1 MSLEDITALL
11 HKLEHKNNRL
21 KALVQ
26 KYKQSHHLQNA
37 LIQLSEQASSVAELT
52 LLYPAIHDILQ
63 DYMPSKSFYV
73 VLLNQFSNTLEL
85 SYFADEK
92 DGISVPL
99 NQDNNFIQGVTGY
112 VFKQG
117 KTTYFQG
124 DEMQAAANKGLFKL
138 LGTPAEHWVGVL
150 VYREQSIIGV
160 LVAQSYDKQQSYSE
174 QQIELLEVMSLYLST
189 AIERVK
195 KRELLESEVKIR
207 TRALTQS
214 NEALNLEVEQHK
226 KTLERQHILFKIS
239 ELATQTK
246 HINEVYQQVHE
257 IIKSI
262 TYAENLYI
270 ALYDRETGWLNF
282 PYCVDEYRDNTQ
294 PRPFAKGYS
303 ELVLRTEQT
312 QLIDCT
318 RAQKLLK
325 SGEVERLGQ
334 VSDSN
339 SATSWLGAPLKTAQG
354 VIGLITC
361 QAYNHKH
368 IFNQDDFELITF
380 VSHQIATVL
389 QAHLAAQALKQSHQ
403 QLEFRVAE
411 KTKEIRQTNMHLQM
425 QIEERKKIEQQLYH
439 DAHHDPLTG
448 LPNRS
453 LFLTQLEK
461 TLQHYQR
468 YPEQQFAVLFIDL
481 DKFKDINDQLGHQA
495 GDQFLISVS
504 ESFSQCIREHDLLA
518 RLGGDEFVILLTH
531 LTDRQQAEDV
541 AKRLIELMKKP
552 FCMKGICVQS
562 GASVGITYSKTNYK
576 HTDEIIR
583 DADAAMYYA
592 KNAGRSRFEFYHPL
606 LSAGTS
612 PYELE
617 TSHHLD
623 SLPMHFRCSEIIT
636 LDEQH
641 QSESLLEAF
650 GEHPVLG
657 STSFEILK
665 KFAADKAQ
673 QLEVELQLLT
683 KACQQIQ
690 TAQLQM
696 VLFPCS
702 GLLLEKIEFQ
712 ALCQTMQNHNI
723 TKQICLLFNEQEI
736 RYASAVQISNLK
748 VLSKQGYSI
757 GLNDFAKDRCELN
770 LLCDI
775 NFDYL
780 LLSSTF
786 SKRVLQQ
793 QSFDLQLQGVLAI
806 TKIKQIK
813 VIAKG
818 PSILNYR
825 ALLDTHGLS
834 LFIGRQH
841 AISSTAT
848 LPADSSNEQILN

>member
-1 MSLEDITALL
+1 MEDKVALL
-11 HKLEHKNNRL
+11 KKLEHKNARL
-21 KALVQ
+21 SALVK

-37 LIQLSEQASSVAELT
+37 LIQLSEQASNVAELT

-63 DYMPSKSFYV
+63 DYVPSKSFYV
-73 VLLNQFSNTLEL
+73 VLLNQFTNTLEL

-92 DGISVPL
+92 DGIAIPL
-99 NQDNNFIQGVTGY
+99 NQDHNFSQGVTGY

-117 KTTYFQG
+117 QTTYFRG
-124 DEMQAAANKGLFKL
+124 EEMQAAADQGEFKV
-138 LGTPAEHWVGVL
+138 LGTPAEHWVGVP
-150 VYREQSIIGV
+150 VYRNKQIIGV
-160 LVAQSYDKQQSYSE
+160 LVAQSYDKKQSYSD
-174 QQIELLEVMSLYLST
+174 QQIELLEVMSMYLST

-214 NEALNLEVEQHK
+214 NEALNLEIEQHK

-239 ELATQTK
+239 ELATQSK
-246 HINEVYQQVHE
+246 QIDEVYQQVHE

-270 ALYDRETGWLNF
+270 ALYDKESAWLTF
-282 PYCVDEYRDNTQ
+282 PYCVDEFRSNTQ

-303 ELVLRTEQT
+303 ELVLSTEQT
-312 QLIDCT
+312 QLLDTKRSEELIK
-318 RAQKLLK
+318 Q
-325 SGEVERLGQ
+325 GVIERPEKVPAKQ
-334 VSDSN
+334 T
-339 SATSWLGAPLKTAQG
+339 ATSWLGAPLKTSQG
-354 VIGLITC
+354 VIGLIVC
-361 QAYNHKH
+361 QAYQNKH

-389 QAHLAAQALKQSHQ
+389 QAHLAHQALKQSNQ
-403 QLEFRVAE
+403 NLELRVAE

-425 QIEERKKIEQQLYH
+425 QIEERKKVEQQLYH
-439 DAHHDPLTG
+439 DAHHDSLTG

-461 TLQHYQR
+461 TLQHNQR
-468 YPEQQFAVLFIDL
+468 FPEQQFAVLFIDL

-495 GDQFLISVS
+495 GDQFLIGVA

-531 LTDRQQAEDV
+531 LTERQQAEDV
-541 AKRLIELMKKP
+541 AKRIIKLMKKP

-562 GASVGITYSKTNYK
+562 GASVGITYSKVGYK

-592 KNAGRSRFEFYHPL
+592 KNAGRSRFEFFHPL
-606 LSAGTS
+606 LNVGANPHGF
-612 PYELE
+612 EAN
-617 TSHHLD
+617 HHLG
-623 SLPMHFRCSEIIT
+623 SLPMHFRSSEIIT
-636 LDEQH
+636 LNEEFQP
-641 QSESLLEAF
+641 EVLIEAF

-657 STSFEILK
+657 STSFDILK
-665 KFAADKAQ
+665 KFTADKTQ
-673 QLEVELQLLT
+673 QLEVELQLLNHV
-683 KACQQIQ
+683 CQQ
-690 TAQLQM
+690 ASAANLNL
-696 VLFPCS
+696 VLVPCS
-702 GLLLEKIEFQ
+702 ALLLEKVEFQ
-712 ALCQTMQNHNI
+712 SLCLTLNNHTNK
-723 TKQICLLFNEQEI
+723 KQICLLFNEQEV
-736 RYASAVQISNLK
+736 RYASAVQINNLK
-748 VLSKQGYSI
+748 QLSKLGFSI

-770 LLCDI
+770 LLTDI
-775 NFDYL
+775 DFNYM

-793 QSFDLQLQGVLAI
+793 QSYDLQLQGVLAI

-818 PSILNYR
+818 PSILNFR

-834 LFIGRQH
+834 LFVGKQH
-841 AISSTAT
+841 AITIPAENT
-848 LPADSSNEQILN
+848 LTPNDDAEQQLN

>member
-1 MSLEDITALL
+1 MEDIATVL
-11 HKLEHKNNRL
+11 HKLERKNTRL

-37 LIQLSEQASSVAELT
+37 LIQLSEQASSVAELN

-63 DYMPSKSFYV
+63 DYVPCKSFYV
-73 VLLNQFSNTLEL
+73 ALQNQFSNTLEL

-92 DGISVPL
+92 DGISVAL
-99 NQDNNFIQGVTGY
+99 NQDNNFSQGVTGY
-112 VFKQG
+112 AFKQG
-117 KTTYFQG
+117 KTTYFNRKK
-124 DEMQAAANKGLFKL
+124 MQAAADAGHFRL
-138 LGTPAEHWVGVL
+138 LGTPAEHWISVPIYREKSIMGVL
-150 VYREQSIIGV
+150 VT
-160 LVAQSYDKQQSYSE
+160 QSYDVTQSFSE
-174 QQIELLEVMSLYLST
+174 QQIELLEVMALYLST

-195 KRELLESEVKIR
+195 KRELLEAEVKIR

-214 NEALNLEVEQHK
+214 NEALNLEIEQHK
-226 KTLERQHILFKIS
+226 KTLERQYILFKIS
-239 ELATQTK
+239 ELATQSK
-246 HINEVYQQVHE
+246 NIDEVYKQVHE

-262 TYAENLYI
+262 TYADNLYI
-270 ALYDRETGWLNF
+270 ALYDSDTGWLNF
-282 PYCVDEYRDNTQ
+282 PYYVDEFNRNTK

-312 QLIDCT
+312 QLIDSA
-318 RAQKLLK
+318 RAEKLRV
-325 SGEVERLGQ
+325 SGEVKRLEPYDKSQ
-334 VSDSN
+334 

-361 QAYNHKH
+361 QAYDNKH
-368 IFNQDDFELITF
+368 FFDQDDFELITF

-389 QAHLAAQALKQSHQ
+389 QAHLAAQALKQSNQ
-403 QLEFRVAE
+403 QLEHRVAE
-411 KTKEIRQTNMHLQM
+411 KTKEISQTNMHLQM

-481 DKFKDINDQLGHQA
+481 DKFKNINDQLGHQA
-495 GDQFLISVS
+495 GDQFLIGVS

-531 LTDRQQAEDV
+531 LTERQQAEDV
-541 AKRLIELMKKP
+541 AKRLIKLMKKP

-562 GASVGITYSKTNYK
+562 GASVGITYSKTSYK

-606 LSAGTS
+606 LNAGTS

-636 LDEQH
+636 LNEQH
-641 QSESLLEAF
+641 QPESLLEAY

-657 STSFEILK
+657 STSFDILK
-665 KFAADKAQ
+665 KFAADKEQ
-673 QLEVELQLLT
+673 QLEVEVQLLN
-683 KACQQIQ
+683 KACQQ
-690 TAQLQM
+690 AHKVQLNM

-702 GLLLEKIEFQ
+702 GLMIEQIGFQ
-712 ALCQTMQNHNI
+712 PLCQTLQNQVI
-723 TKQICLLFNEQEI
+723 KSQICLLFNEQEI

-748 VLSKQGYSI
+748 KLSEKGYTI

-770 LLCDI
+770 LLTEI

-793 QSFDLQLQGVLAI
+793 NSYDLQLQGVLAI
-806 TKIKQIK
+806 TKIKQVK

-825 ALLDTHGLS
+825 ALLDSHGLS
-834 LFIGRQH
+834 LFIGKQH
-841 AISSTAT
+841 AIGHSAT
-848 LPADSSNEQILN
+848 LPDDDAEVILN